1 MTFTIEIPLIGAM
14 FLEVSGEWKPA
25 TPLENHEPCD
35 AAEITHVGDMRIIA
49 RGQIGSLPSREYR
62 NAELNVSTSMV
73 MERDMEL
80 NERLI
85 DALEDRGGY

>member
-14 FLEVSGEWKPA
+14 SLEVSGEWTPA
-25 TPLENHEPCD
+25 TPLENNEPCD
-35 AAEITHVGDMRIIA
+35 AAEITHVGEMRIIV
-49 RGQIGSLPSREYR
+49 RGNVGTGPKREQQSKMMDVR
-62 NAELNVSTSMV
+62 ALMI
-73 MERDMEL
+73 MEPDSEL

>member
-1 MTFTIEIPLIGAM
+1 MIFTIEIPLIGAM
-14 FLEVSGEWKPA
+14 FHEVSGEWTPS

-35 AAEITHVGDMRIIA
+35 AAEITHISEIFPIVRGKFGDRTGSAFSQNAII
-49 RGQIGSLPSREYR
+49 
-62 NAELNVSTSMV
+62 M
-73 MERDMEL
+73 MESEGEL

>member
-14 FLEVSGEWKPA
+14 FLEVSGEWNPA
-25 TPLENHEPCD
+25 TANTFEIQGDP
-35 AAEITHVGDMRIIA
+35 AEITSVTEMRIIV
-49 RGQIGSLPSREYR
+49 RGKIGTGPEREYQS
-62 NAELNVSTSMV
+62 EGMSLNSIII
-73 MERDMEL
+73 MEPDDEL

>member
-14 FLEVSGEWKPA
+14 FLEVSGEW
-25 TPLENHEPCD
+25 TPSISDGD
-35 AAEITHVGDMRIIA
+35 AAEITHVGEILPIVRGKFGDRTGSPFSQSAII
-49 RGQIGSLPSREYR
+49 
-62 NAELNVSTSMV
+62 M
-73 MERDMEL
+73 MESEGEL

>member
-14 FLEVSGEWKPA
+14 FLEVSGEWEPASKPDYHSE
-25 TPLENHEPCD
+25 TGD
-35 AAEITHVGDMRIIA
+35 SAEIEIINEIIPIV
-49 RGQIGSLPSREYR
+49 RGKFVDRTGSPFSQ
-62 NAELNVSTSMV
+62 NAIIM
-73 MERDMEL
+73 MESEGEL